1 MSKRVT
7 ILDIAKAAN
16 VTHTTVYKALNNK
29 SYVSAET
36 KKRILEAAEEMGYKA
51 NKLAQSMVRKT
62 LKIGLALEGYYSDY
76 SDDLVRGVKDGL
88 DALFDYKV
96 EGVFSEF
103 DASHSRDKT
112 IERIHTLTAAG
123 VDGII
128 FSPYMACPEYVE
140 MIGQLD
146 NEGIPVILVT
156 ADIPNSK
163 RIAAVR
169 QNGHLVGAIG
179 AELME
184 LFRAG
189 DHSAVFV
196 GNKSVVHHQEI
207 IDGFTEKMLNLG
219 CGITAVYE
227 TQDDDRIAYYSTER
241 LLKDHPETTGIFIGT
256 SHSVGVCRKVVE
268 LGLERKVT
276 IIGTDIFKELTEFI
290 ESGTVS
296 ATIYQN
302 SYMQGRLAVEELF
315 KYLTE
320 HRVTE
325 QNIFVKPDIL
335 IKSNYKLFI
344 SDESVALE

>member
-16 VTHTTVYKALNNK
+16 VSHTAVYKALNNK
-29 SYVSAET
+29 PYVSEET
-36 KKRILEAAEEMGYKA
+36 KKRILEIAGEMGYKA
-51 NKLAQSMVRKT
+51 NKLAQSMVRKSIR
-62 LKIGLALEGYYSDY
+62 IGLILEGYYSDF

-88 DALFDYKV
+88 EALLDYKV
-96 EGVFSEF
+96 EGVFAEF
-103 DASHSRDKT
+103 DASHSREKT
-112 IERIHTLTAAG
+112 IERIHALQAAG

-128 FSPYMACPEYVE
+128 FSPYTARPEYVG

-146 NEGIPVILVT
+146 NEGIPVVLVT
-156 ADIPNSK
+156 ADIPDSK
-163 RIAAVR
+163 RVATVR
-169 QNGHLVGAIG
+169 QNGRLVGAIG

-189 DHSAVFV
+189 ERSAVFV

-207 IDGFTEKMLNLG
+207 IDGFAEKMLSLG
-219 CGITAVYE
+219 REVTAVYE
-227 TQDDDRIAYYSTER
+227 TQDDDAIAYYSTER
-241 LLKDHPETTGIFIGT
+241 LMKDHPEVTGIFIGT
-256 SHSVGVCRKVVE
+256 AHSVGVCRKLIE

-290 ESGTVS
+290 ESGAVS

-302 SYMQGRLAVEELF
+302 SYMQGRLAVDELF

-320 HRVTE
+320 HRVTDR
-325 QNIFVKPDIL
+325 NIFVKPDIL
-335 IKSNYKLFI
+335 IKSNYTLYLG
-344 SDESVALE
+344 EMV